1 MEQSLQR
8 EDGLPEFS
16 VSGRSLHF
24 RPMISSDL
32 DEIMAIE
39 NASFTYPWSSRFF
52 LQELKV
58 PCARSLLVLLEEKP
72 VGYIIYWLL
81 PGEVDIHNLAVMP
94 VHRRQ
99 GVGRALL
106 RAVIEEG
113 KDRGSDR
120 VRLEVRKSNEA
131 AQRLYYSLGF
141 KPTGVRKGYYSDDGE
156 DALIMVLDLVQ

>member
-1 MEQSLQR
+1 MEQPPQR
-8 EDGLPEFS
+8 EEDLLGFS
-16 VSGRSLHF
+16 LSGRSLRF

-58 PCARSLLVLLEEKP
+58 PCARSLVALLEGKP
-72 VGYIIYWLL
+72 VGYIIYCLL

-113 KDRGSDR
+113 KQRGSDR

-141 KPTGVRKGYYSDDGE
+141 KPAGVRKGYYSDDGE
-156 DALIMVLDLVQ
+156 DAVIMVLDLVE